1 MLEPRHLQSQIKTA
15 NKSAYVKE
23 ASPFL
28 TAVGATTQ
36 SSAASS
42 AENGSSCFNTDT
54 ANEFILMRTSHF
66 CVLKRKSQ
74 RHKCGVGGR
83 SVSSTATREVSSG
96 LERTY
101 WIYDEI
107 THLSH
112 QLARQWRDVT
122 RRGGASESTSSF
134 SLSIFYSPWFIFTF
148 VIYALFTP
156 IKKFGTA

>member
-66 CVLKRKSQ
+66 CVLKGKSQ

-122 RRGGASESTSSF
+122 RRGGHPRALLLSF
-134 SLSIFYSPWFIFTF
+134 FQYFTAHDFFFTF
-148 VIYALFTP
+148 IIYALFTP
-156 IKKFGTA
+156 IQFFGTA

>member
-1 MLEPRHLQSQIKTA
+1 MLEPRHLQSQIKSA
-15 NKSAYVKE
+15 NKSAYVKV

-66 CVLKRKSQ
+66 CVLKGKSQ

-101 WIYDEI
+101 WIYDEF

-112 QLARQWRDVT
+112 QLAREWRDVT
-122 RRGGASESTSSF
+122 RRGGASESTSF
-134 SLSIFYSPWFIFTF
+134 FLSIFYSPWFFF
-148 VIYALFTP
+148 FFYL
-156 IKKFGTA
+156 